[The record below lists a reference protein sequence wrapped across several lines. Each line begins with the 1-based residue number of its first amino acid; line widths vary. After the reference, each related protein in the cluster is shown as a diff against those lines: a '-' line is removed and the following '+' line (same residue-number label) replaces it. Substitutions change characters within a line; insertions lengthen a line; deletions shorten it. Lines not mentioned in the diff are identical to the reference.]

1 MNNHLKPSW
10 LSWPNWKD
18 SRELTRAG
26 LVAGLYIVL
35 TFLTLPYSFGLIQFR
50 LAETLNLT
58 SLYNKR
64 YVYALTLGVFIVN
77 AYQYG
82 PVDMIVGSLQ
92 TLLFLWLARWIGDL
106 VVAFFAKGASAKTQ
120 TIIRY
125 AVLTL
130 VFSLSMFV
138 IALEMVAVGAA
149 EAGFWAAY
157 TQLFTSELVMLTLG
171 SVIMYYVSQR
181 VDLERYLILRQGLVL
196 VFFCVNCALFDT

>member
-10 LSWPNWKD
+10 ISWPNWKD

-50 LAETLNLT
+50 LAETLNFT

-138 IALEMVAVGAA
+138 IALEMVVVGVA

-181 VDLERYLILRQGLVL
+181 VDLER
-196 VFFCVNCALFDT
+196 

>member
-82 PVDMIVGSLQ
+82 PVDMVVGSLQ

-138 IALEMVAVGAA
+138 IALEMVVVGVA

-181 VDLERYLILRQGLVL
+181 VDLER
-196 VFFCVNCALFDT
+196 